1 MYQYHIDAWKWIK
14 WWYIYLSIEIIED
27 ICYKSWKHTEKQFH
41 LFFSIHILTF
51 YLIRDIISIIIIQFI
66 PRSTN
71 KIVPIIPPKVLS
83 FSQKWVSFQPG
94 ISFANY
100 TDPIL
105 TYFLNKLAHSLWG
118 NLAIRCFSFVTA

>member
-1 MYQYHIDAWKWIK
+1 MLGNELNGDI
-14 WWYIYLSIEIIED
+14 YIYLSRLLRISAINHE
-27 ICYKSWKHTEKQFH
+27 STEKQFH

-51 YLIRDIISIIIIQFI
+51 YLIRDIISIIIQFI
-66 PRSTN
+66 PRSMN

-83 FSQKWVSFQPG
+83 FNQKWVSFQPG

-105 TYFLNKLAHSLWG
+105 TYFLNKLAHSLWD